1 MSQFKKARVIML
13 PTSQKINR
21 GIWLR
26 KKNSFDDPYLFFNMI
41 VPPTQS
47 NECYQHLYI
56 ISDEKPKAGDWY
68 YIYIKGLHSNPQI
81 NQLLKSDIESGLY
94 EKWKADC
101 KKIIATTDTSL
112 IFKKGYSVSQGEYNE
127 SFPQPSKEFIKKYV
141 DSYNKGEV
149 ITDILVEYENYIL
162 NQSRI
167 GLANVTLQRLK
178 INSKDNT
185 ITVKKLKDSWNRE
198 EVIDILHVYGLNLI
212 EQIETKSLKEQV
224 DINKWIEEN
233 LETNLEDNQDE

>member
-1 MSQFKKARVIML
+1 MSQFKKAKVIML

-26 KKNSFDDPYLFFNMI
+26 KKNFLDDPYLFFNMI
-41 VPPTQS
+41 VTPTQS

-56 ISDEKPKAGDWY
+56 ISNEKLKAGDWY
-68 YIYIKGLHSNPQI
+68 YIYIKGLHFIPQI

-112 IFKKGYSVSQGEYNE
+112 KIGNNSGKREDGISIS
-127 SFPQPSKEFIKKYV
+127 SPQPSKEFVKKYV
-141 DSYNKGEV
+141 DSYNKGEI
-149 ITDILVEYENYIL
+149 ITDVLVEYEGIEWLDRPLEYFP
-162 NQSRI
+162 
-167 GLANVTLQRLK
+167 K
-178 INSKDNT
+178 INPKDNT

-212 EQIETKSLKEQV
+212 EQIETKSLEEQV

-233 LETNLEDNQDE
+233 L